1 MLSGMQSSASDPIQN
16 PSGAPG
22 ASAPQGV
29 SLADR
34 LPAFVV
40 FLVSAG
46 VLAVALL
53 LTPNT
58 RDGVG
63 THKAL
68 GLPACG
74 LYETT
79 GIPCATCGMTT
90 SFSLAAHGHLMDAFI
105 NQPAGALLALLT
117 AMAAVVSGYALLTG
131 MSLVP
136 IGLMLWRPRVVV
148 VGIGILLI
156 AWVYKIVV
164 LNGWLGAN
172 T

>member
-1 MLSGMQSSASDPIQN
+1 MQSSASDPIQN
-16 PSGAPG
+16 PAGATAASTPAG
-22 ASAPQGV
+22 ASF
-29 SLADR
+29 ADR
-34 LPAFVV
+34 VPALMVC
-40 FLVSAG
+40 LVSAG
-46 VLAVALL
+46 VLAVALW

-58 RDGVG
+58 HDGVG

-68 GLPACG
+68 GLPPCG

-90 SFSLAAHGHLMDAFI
+90 SFSLAAHGHLFDAFI

-117 AMAAVVSGYALLTG
+117 AMAAVLSGYALVTG
-131 MSLVP
+131 MSLAP

-148 VGIGILLI
+148 IGIGVLLI

-164 LNGWLGAN
+164 MTGWLGAN